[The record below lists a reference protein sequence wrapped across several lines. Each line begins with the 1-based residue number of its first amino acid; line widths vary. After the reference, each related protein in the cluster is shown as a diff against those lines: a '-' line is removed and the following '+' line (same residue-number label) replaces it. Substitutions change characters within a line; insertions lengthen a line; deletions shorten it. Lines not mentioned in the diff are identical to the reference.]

1 MKMLITA
8 GPTREYVDTVRFIS
22 NASSGKMGCAIAR
35 CAAGRGHEVVLVIG
49 PVALAP
55 PAEVEL
61 IRVVSAREMLAASV
75 AAFASCAAGVMTA
88 AVCDY
93 APQHREAG
101 KRPKRESGFALAL
114 APTEDICAHLGG
126 IKAHRVVVGFAME
139 DHDHRKHAEAK
150 LRKKQ
155 CDAIVLNDVSA
166 AGSDRC
172 AIEVYRP
179 ALGWTGRAEQSKTD
193 AARVVVEL
201 VESLVEQRADG

>member
-8 GPTREYVDTVRFIS
+8 GPTREYLDSVRFIS
-22 NASSGKMGCAIAR
+22 NASSGSMGCAIAR

-49 PVALAP
+49 PVAVALP
-55 PAEVEL
+55 PDAAV
-61 IRVVSAREMLAASV
+61 IRVVSAAEMLAASV
-75 AAFASCAAGVMTA
+75 AAFASCAAAIMTA

-101 KRPKRESGFALAL
+101 KRPKRQSGLDL
-114 APTEDICAHLGG
+114 SLVPTEDICAHLGR
-126 IKAHRVVVGFAME
+126 IKDHRVVVGFAME
-139 DHDHRKHAEAK
+139 DHDHHEHAEAK
-150 LRKKQ
+150 LHRKH

-179 ALGWTGRAEQSKTD
+179 VAGWTGPVEGRKSD
-193 AARVVVEL
+193 AARVVVDL
-201 VESLVEQRADG
+201 VESLVAQRGER